1 MFVNLIALQWYYR
14 ILNLLKKHDLN
25 KTYSP
30 TDFLLFLSE
39 VKMVKINDT
48 WHRAEVVQK
57 TADIMKKVKIGH
69 IT

>member
-1 MFVNLIALQWYYR
+1 MANYLSHFNNA
-14 ILNLLKKHDLN
+14 N

-30 TDFLLFLSE
+30 TDLLLFLSE
-39 VKMVKINDT
+39 VKMVKINGT

-57 TADIMKKVKIGH
+57 TADIMKKLKIEH

>member
-14 ILNLLKKHDLN
+14 ILNLLKENEIN

-39 VKMVKINDT
+39 VKMMNINDN

-57 TADIMKKVKIGH
+57 TADIMKKLKIGH